1 MSFATYARKQVSGIE
16 GSFRHTC
23 EITMAVLRDNK
34 ESLMAVL
41 EAFVYDPL
49 INWRLMQTDVEGRRN
64 EGGQVF

>member
-1 MSFATYARKQVSGIE
+1 MLYFESSDAGLQISGIE

-23 EITMAVLRDNK
+23 EITMSVLRSNK

-49 INWRLMQTDVEGRRN
+49 IDRKSV
-64 EGGQVF
+64 V